1 MNKNTLV
8 YSHYLDS
15 EGVLKPVDPSV
26 TFYSGICYGFKS
38 AKQACLVFVFPK
50 MPQSESKMQTNF
62 IKTFFMPNMMLL
74 LGKLK
79 CPYVHIS
86 YNNFSSVVN
95 NGQLLKSI
103 IGIKTL
109 QITLGK
115 SFFFFLLFFS
125 FLVLFVLDTVGRG
138 IVVG

>member
-26 TFYSGICYGFKS
+26 TLYSGICYGFKS
-38 AKQACLVFVFPK
+38 AKQASLVFFFQKCHNQRVNCR
-50 MPQSESKMQTNF
+50 QTSLKHF
-62 IKTFFMPNMMLL
+62 LCKILMLL

-79 CPYVHIS
+79 CHSVHIN
-86 YNNFSSVVN
+86 YTNFSSVVK

-109 QITLGK
+109 RITLGN